1 MEKQTIGSRWVRVIG
16 LLIAVGLLVGVCT
29 IAWAQNGD
37 GGTAGGGSSGGS
49 NMIIIVVW
57 SIAFLGSLAA
67 LVQAYLFFKSMMA
80 ADEGDDRMKEIAGYV
95 REGADAYLWQQYK
108 VVAIFFVV
116 IACLL
121 AYAAYGLDAQSK
133 WVPFAFL
140 TGGFF
145 SGLAGWCGMKTATW
159 ASNRT
164 AAGAQ
169 KSLNAGL
176 QVAFRS
182 GAVMGLTVVGL
193 GLLDICLWFAVLYW
207 IVPMITDVPPDLVM
221 ITVTM
226 LCFGMGASS
235 QALFARV
242 GGGIFTK
249 AADVGADLVG
259 KVEKGIPEDD
269 PRNPATIADNVGDN
283 VGDVA
288 GMGADLYESYCGSI
302 LATAALGVAA
312 YSTDALLGDTGLL
325 SGAAQLRALLLPMAI
340 AGFGIFLSI
349 FGIYMVRTK
358 EDATQ
363 KNLLAALA
371 RGINLS
377 TFLVAVAAIGLAWW
391 LMPRTSGTTY
401 DVGGFIIPGVAFS
414 IIVGLVAGWLIGKW
428 TEYQTSDEF
437 SPTKKLADQALTGPA
452 TVIIGGI
459 GDGMMSVWFPVIV
472 VCAGMLS
479 AFGFANGWNYSDINF
494 FALGLYGVGI
504 AAVGMLSTLGI
515 TLATDAYG
523 PIADNAGGNA
533 EMSGL
538 DPVVRERTDALDS
551 LGNTTA
557 ATGKGF
563 AIGSAALTALAL
575 LAAYVEEVR
584 MGFDHW
590 GKSVVTKELAGE
602 PDGLYKASNGFII
615 EKSGDKAHTYLAMP
629 TDTRHP
635 SIAKQWDDLKF
646 YKMPSLIPA
655 DMIRPD
661 PETSVVEFA
670 AIDAPLVPVKEAK
683 LPQFAAYY
691 NSSVMNPKVLVGVFL
706 GAMAVFVFC
715 ALTMKAVGRAARGMV
730 EEVRRQFKEK
740 PGIMDGTEQ
749 PDYARPVQISTK
761 AAQWAMI
768 IPSILGL
775 VLPVFTGLLLGV
787 AGVLGLLVGT
797 LTCGFCVAIFMAN
810 AGGSWDNAKKYIEGG
825 AHGGKGTEAHKAAVV
840 GDTVGDP
847 FKDTSGPSLNILIKL
862 MSMVSV
868 VAAGFVVRYSLIA
881 MGIF

>member
-16 LLIAVGLLVGVCT
+16 LLIAVGLLVGLCT

-80 ADEGDDRMKEIAGYV
+80 ADEGNDRMKEIAGYV
-95 REGADAYLWQQYK
+95 REGADAYLYQQYI

-116 IACLL
+116 IVCLL
-121 AYAAYGLDAQSK
+121 SYAAFGLDAQSR

-207 IVPMITDVPPDLVM
+207 IVPLITGEAPDLVL

-312 YSTDALLGDTGLL
+312 YSTDALLGGTELS
-325 SGAAQLRALLLPMAI
+325 SGAAQLQALLLPMAI
-340 AGFGIFLSI
+340 AGVGIFLSI

-377 TFLVAVAAIGLAWW
+377 TFLVAAAAIGLAYW
-391 LMPRTSGTTY
+391 LMPRTEGTDDLY
-401 DVGGFIIPGVAFS
+401 GIPGVAFS
-414 IIVGLVAGWLIGKW
+414 IIVGLLAGWLIGKW
-428 TEYQTSDEF
+428 TEYRTSDEF
-437 SPTKKLADQALTGPA
+437 SPTKKLSDQALTGPA

-459 GDGMMSVWFPVIV
+459 GDGMMSVWFPVII

-479 AFGFANGWNYSDINF
+479 AFGFANGWNYSDINY

-584 MGFDHW
+584 VGFERW
-590 GKSVVTKELAGE
+590 GDSVVEKQLVGE
-602 PDGLYKASNGFII
+602 PDGFYKVSNGFVVQ
-615 EKSGDKAHTYLAMP
+615 KSGDEAHTYLAMP
-629 TDTRHP
+629 IDTTRPKVADQWEALTFTDKP
-635 SIAKQWDDLKF
+635 
-646 YKMPSLIPA
+646 
-655 DMIRPD
+655 
-661 PETSVVEFA
+661 A
-670 AIDAPLVPVKEAK
+670 AINMIELDEETHTVRFAKTGAQLVPVEEAK
-683 LPQFAAYY
+683 LPQFVTYY
-691 NSSVMNPKVLVGVFL
+691 DGTLTNPKVLVGVFF

-749 PDYARPVQISTK
+749 PDYARPVQISTR
-761 AAQWAMI
+761 AAQWEMI
-768 IPSILGL
+768 VPSVLGL
-775 VLPVFTGLLLGV
+775 VLPVLTGFVLGV